1 MFEKILLG
9 FISGIVQGVTEWLPV
24 SSKTMLFFI
33 FHMQDLS
40 PTDSYMLSLLLN
52 GSTVLAA
59 SIYFRRELY
68 RMLQSIWRRDS
79 VYFRL
84 LVFLI
89 ISTFVT
95 GVLGIFFSKSL
106 INLLSELSPR
116 DVIVFVGAMLSVT
129 AFLNWWRRKI
139 KSSEKMIDGVN
150 TLDALLIGIAQSF
163 SVIPGV
169 SRSGVTVLAL
179 VLRGYNV
186 KDSLIIS
193 FLMSIPATLGGSIYS
208 YIMSPKSFEVLGLGE
223 VLLSIAVATIISL
236 VMIPLLL
243 KLSHRFRS
251 DVFLAVLSF
260 VTVLSGLFFS

>member
-68 RMLQSIWRRDS
+68 RMLKSIWSRDS
-79 VYFRL
+79 IDFRL

-89 ISTFVT
+89 ISTFIT
-95 GVLGIFFSKSL
+95 GLLGIFFSKSL
-106 INLLSELSPR
+106 IILLSELSSR
-116 DVIVFVGAMLSVT
+116 DVMIFVGAMLSVT

-139 KSSEKMIDGVN
+139 RSSEKRISDID
-150 TLDALLIGIAQSF
+150 TLDALLIGVAQSF

-186 KDSLIIS
+186 KDSLVIS

-208 YIMSPKSFEVLGLGE
+208 YIMSPKSFEVLELGG
-223 VLLSIAVATIISL
+223 VLLSVAVATIISL
-236 VMIPLLL
+236 TMIPLLL
-243 KLSHRFRS
+243 KLSYKVRS
-251 DVFLAVLSF
+251 DIFLAGLSF
-260 VTVLSGLFFS
+260 ITIISGLLLG